1 MKTEQPLL
9 IVSIPA
15 QTDLNKNHFVS
26 FNGGLPQANSKP
38 LGVVNADTGAGN
50 MCPVTVN
57 GIALVKSGSII
68 TKGSPVTTDAS
79 GRAVPVDNLTVS
91 IPQGSTNVMSSSAS
105 PSLLIFGGALPQS
118 IAGYALDSA
127 TGADELIRIHLT

>member
-15 QTDLNKNHFVS
+15 QTDLQKNYFVS

-38 LGVVNADTGAGN
+38 LGVVNSDTGAGN

-57 GIALVKSGSII
+57 GVALVKSGSAIS
-68 TKGSPVTTDAS
+68 KGSPVTTDAS
-79 GRAVPVDNLTVS
+79 GRAVPVSNLTVS
-91 IPQGSTNVMSSSAS
+91 VPQGSTNVMSSTSF
-105 PSLLIFGGALPQS
+105 PSLLIYGGQLPQS

-127 TGADELIRIHLT
+127 SGADELIRVLLT